1 MDFESEQD
9 PAAEF
14 LNRERAE
21 LGDLEQEIGLSNG
34 KLILKFLLFSYLTNL
49 FFSQQNQPFPKK
61 RHCPAMILK

>member
-34 KLILKFLLFSYLTNL
+34 KFFRCKFFFCFLIFNNL
-49 FFSQQNQPFPKK
+49 F
-61 RHCPAMILK
+61 

>member
-1 MDFESEQD
+1 MDFETEQD

-34 KLILKFLLFSYLTNL
+34 TFHRRFFCLNFSTKSSLQLNL
-49 FFSQQNQPFPKK
+49 
-61 RHCPAMILK
+61 